1 MSSEVWRRRLPD
13 PRVKIAIVANTVSP
27 QACAAKCGTDW
38 SKPEILSAAQQQVLE
53 RFGDLASLEYVD
65 LPKSGDATA
74 VRKIKSTV
82 KGMPLPVLLANGRP
96 RIAGEFDLRQVMDVI
111 EAALEAEL

>member
-1 MSSEVWRRRLPD
+1 MPE
-13 PRVKIAIVANTVSP
+13 PRVKIAIVADPSSS

-38 SKPEILSAAQQQVLE
+38 SKPEILTAARQQVLD

-65 LPKSGDATA
+65 LPRSGNAAA
-74 VRKIKSTV
+74 VKKMKSTV

-96 RIAGEFDLRQVMDVI
+96 RIAGEFDFRQVMDVI

>member
-1 MSSEVWRRRLPD
+1 MPE
-13 PRVKIAIVANTVSP
+13 PRVKIAIVADTASS

-38 SKPEILSAAQQQVLE
+38 SKPEVLGTARQQVIQ
-53 RFGDLASLEYVD
+53 RFGGLASLEYVG
-65 LPKSGDATA
+65 LPNSGNAA
-74 VRKIKSTV
+74 SVRKMKSTV